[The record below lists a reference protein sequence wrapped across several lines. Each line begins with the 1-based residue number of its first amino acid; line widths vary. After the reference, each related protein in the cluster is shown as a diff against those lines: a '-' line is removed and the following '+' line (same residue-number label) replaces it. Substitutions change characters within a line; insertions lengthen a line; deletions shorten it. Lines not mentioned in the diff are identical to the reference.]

1 MRVGGPPGDV
11 CGDVPVLVEGSE
23 GDEGSPDVPDI
34 DSEVNT
40 EGATAEI
47 VSPLRSPLDPADRS
61 DGVDCVVQPVH
72 LVPLPADGVPH
83 LDGLV
88 PASSGEDV
96 PELWVPVTGEDVIV
110 VSGPLLLTPVTGPP
124 RVPQLDLP
132 VL

>member
-1 MRVGGPPGDV
+1 MGVGGPPGDV
-11 CGDVPVLVEGSE
+11 RCDVTVLVESSE
-23 GDEGSPDVPDI
+23 GYEGPLDVPHVDG
-34 DSEVNT
+34 EVNT
-40 EGATAEI
+40 ERTAAQI